1 MGKMKNILLLL
12 VLASLLSACGDSKEA
27 KACVTMYDVATDKVL
42 KANSPEELLEVS
54 YALHL
59 ELVELAAD
67 GEIADVKNVTRARQ
81 RFETAIKE
89 KYIEFYTVIQEK
101 K

>member
-12 VLASLLSACGDSKEA
+12 VLASLLSACGDSKET
-27 KACVTMYDVATDKVL
+27 KACVMIYDAATEKIL
-42 KANSPEELLEVS
+42 QANSPEELLEVS

-67 GEIADVKNVTRARQ
+67 GEIADVKNVSEARQ
-81 RFETAIKE
+81 RFETSVKE
-89 KYIEFYTVIQEK
+89 KYVEFYTVVQEK
-101 K
+101 T